1 MSGEE
6 DTRTTEETAAATAET
21 TTTTTTETSPSGD
34 APATVE
40 TTTTT
45 TTTTTASEDP
55 MLVNPET
62 GKPLCPRTV
71 GDGFVEW
78 TTPFTDLWG
87 HWTEPIPLDK
97 ETLAH
102 NFLKLTKDQADKV
115 CIPPSFFFFFFAF
128 ASQDIAF

>member
-6 DTRTTEETAAATAET
+6 ETT

-34 APATVE
+34 VPATVE

-45 TTTTTASEDP
+45 TTTTSEDP
-55 MLVNPET
+55 MLINPET
-62 GKPLCPRTV
+62 GKPLCPRTI
-71 GDGFVEW
+71 GDGYVEW

-115 CIPPSFFFFFFAF
+115 CVTSNSHTRSPFAL
-128 ASQDIAF
+128 ASQTMLHLF

>member
-1 MSGEE
+1 MSSKE
-6 DTRTTEETAAATAET
+6 DTPKPEET
-21 TTTTTTETSPSGD
+21 TTEPSPSGD
-34 APATVE
+34 SPAPVE
-40 TTTTT
+40 TTSTT
-45 TTTTTASEDP
+45 TTTTTATTTTTTTPEVSEDP

-78 TTPFTDLWG
+78 TTPYTDLWG
-87 HWTEPIPLDK
+87 DWTEPIPLDK

-115 CIPPSFFFFFFAF
+115 RLTKQHCT
-128 ASQDIAF
+128 